1 MLTAGALSCKIPPVP
16 ASSHTRTPGDV
27 MPAATFFRLPLVV
40 TCALFVVVASRA
52 VRAADGSAT
61 VDYAREVKPLLAG
74 KCYAC
79 HGALK
84 HEGSLRL
91 DTREFVL
98 RGGDGGAAIVP
109 GDAGRSL
116 LLARL
121 TAPID
126 ERMPPEGEG
135 EALRPA
141 ELELLRR
148 WIEQGAPG
156 MPNERAEADPRTH
169 WAFRPPTAPP
179 VPKVQDPA
187 WQENPIDAFIAL
199 EHERRG
205 LKPVAEADPALLLRR
220 LHFDLVGLPPTASAT
235 TSGSV
240 SPSLHLPLSPFGR
253 EAKESG
259 SEGEW
264 EQEYLRTV
272 DLLLASPQYGQRWG
286 RHWMDVWRY
295 SDWWG
300 LGAEVRNSQKHI
312 WHWRDWIV
320 ESLNDDVGYDEM
332 VRQMLAADE
341 LYPTDARR
349 LRAGGFLARS
359 YFKFSRTT
367 WLDGVVEHTGKAL
380 LGLTL
385 NCGKCHDHKY
395 DPFTQLDYYRL
406 RAVFEPYQLRTDQV
420 PGRIDFEQDG
430 IPRPFDCNL
439 DAPTFVHLRGND
451 TQPLKDRPLSAEV
464 PDFLEFAPFKIE
476 PVALPREAYLPS
488 LRPFVIDDHLR
499 DAEAKIAAAKAE
511 VAKAG
516 DDRSDAARR
525 AAEAALAAAQRL
537 PETLRNRAAATRAQ
551 VFEPNAPATAKLCE
565 AAARAERALTL
576 ARAEADLARSLADLA
591 KADDKS
597 RPDVEKRRTAAQT
610 AVDAARKALEKPGLA
625 FTPFVGSLKTP
636 ESNVESEASRHR
648 PFPATSTGRRTALA
662 RWITDVRHPLTARVA
677 VNHIWARHF
686 GTPLVPTVFDFGRKG
701 KPPTHPELLDW
712 LAVELMEPSIASEGR
727 TPPAPWSMKHVL
739 RLIVLSS
746 TYRQSSKL
754 TPEAAERDDRN
765 LLYARGPRLR
775 LDAEAIRDNAL
786 AIAGLLS
793 KKQFGPPIK
802 PPQPDGLWTK
812 VGGERYEYVVSPGED
827 KYRRGLYVVWK
838 RGSPYPSFINFD
850 ASQRTAC
857 TVKRSRSNTPLQ
869 ALTLL
874 NDPVYVE
881 AAQALARRVVA
892 ERPAPDADERLSY
905 AFRLCTARPPNAR
918 ELAVL
923 QRLYADERAAHG
935 AANDADDRA
944 WYAVATAL
952 LNLDETITKE

>member
-359 YFKFSRTT
+359 YFKFNRTT

-712 LAVELMEPSIASEGR
+712 LAVDFMRHG
-727 TPPAPWSMKHVL
+727 WNMKRLH
-739 RLIVLSS
+739 RLIVTSK
-746 TYRQSSKL
+746 TYRLSASPLGADPATIAADGENRFYWCRNSTRLEAQAVRDALLHLAGTLDLSLGGPSIPVADESSRRRSLYYVHSHNDHQKFL
-754 TPEAAERDDRN
+754 ALFDD
-765 LLYARGPRLR
+765 
-775 LDAEAIRDNAL
+775 
-786 AIAGLLS
+786 AGV
-793 KKQFGPPIK
+793 Q
-802 PPQPDGLWTK
+802 
-812 VGGERYEYVVSPGED
+812 EC
-827 KYRRGLYVVWK
+827 YRRSESIV
-838 RGSPYPSFINFD
+838 P
-850 ASQRTAC
+850 Q
-857 TVKRSRSNTPLQ
+857 
-869 ALTLL
+869 
-874 NDPVYVE
+874 
-881 AAQALARRVVA
+881 QALALSNSKLALSAAAAIAARLESEPSADRRETASDEAFIDRAWRTVLCD
-892 ERPAPDADERLSY
+892 APS
-905 AFRLCTARPPNAR
+905 
-918 ELAVL
+918 
-923 QRLYADERAAHG
+923 ADERAACLDALRQWRAS
-935 AANDADDRA
+935 AAARKSPDGDRQA
-944 WYAVATAL
+944 RAKLIEAL
-952 LNLDETITKE
+952 LNHNDFVTVR

>member
-1 MLTAGALSCKIPPVP
+1 MLTAGALSCKIQPVP

-27 MPAATFFRLPLVV
+27 MPAATLIRLPLVV
-40 TCALFVVVASRA
+40 TCALFVVGASRA
-52 VRAADGSAT
+52 VQAADGSAT
-61 VDYAREVKPLLAG
+61 VDYAREVKPLLAA

-121 TAPID
+121 TAPVD

-156 MPNERAEADPRTH
+156 MPNEQAESDPREH
-169 WAFRPPTAPP
+169 WAFRAPVARP

-220 LHFDLVGLPPTASAT
+220 VSFDLVGLPPTEAESSRFVRSDSLPPGLRVSR
-235 TSGSV
+235 SGNEDKEK
-240 SPSLHLPLSPFGR
+240 GR
-253 EAKESG
+253 QGDA
-259 SEGEW
+259 
-264 EQEYLRTV
+264 EQEYLRAV
-272 DLLLASPQYGQRWG
+272 DRLLASPQYGQRWG

-295 SDWWG
+295 SDAWG
-300 LGAEVRNSQKHI
+300 LGAEIRSSQKHI
-312 WHWRDWIV
+312 RHWRDWIV

-332 VRQMLAADE
+332 VRQMLAVDE
-341 LYPTDARR
+341 LYPTDDRR
-349 LRAGGFLARS
+349 LRAGGFLARN
-359 YFKFSRTT
+359 YFKFNRTT

-385 NCGKCHDHKY
+385 NCAKCHDHKY

-420 PGRIDFEQDG
+420 PGQIDFEQDG

-439 DAPTFVHLRGND
+439 DAPTYVHLRGND

-464 PDFLEFAPFKIE
+464 PDFLEFSPFKIE

-488 LRPFVIDDHLR
+488 LRPFVLDDHLR

-516 DDRSDAARR
+516 NDRSDAIRK
-525 AAEAALAAAQRL
+525 AADAALAAAQRL
-537 PETLRNRAAATRAQ
+537 PETLRARAAATRARA
-551 VFEPNAPATAKLCE
+551 FEPNAPATSKLCE

-591 KADDKS
+591 KADEKS
-597 RPDVEKRRTAAQT
+597 RTDVEKRRTAAQ
-610 AVDAARKALEKPGLA
+610 AAIDAARKALDKPGLG
-625 FTPFVGSLKTP
+625 FTPFVGSLKTL

-677 VNHIWARHF
+677 VNHVWARHF
-686 GTPLVPTVFDFGRKG
+686 GAPLVPTVFDFGRKG

-712 LAVELMEPSIASEGR
+712 LAVDFMRHG
-727 TPPAPWSMKHVL
+727 WNMKRLH
-739 RLIVLSS
+739 RLIVTSK
-746 TYRQSSKL
+746 TYRLSASPLGADPTTIAADGENRFYWRRNSTRLEAQAVRDALLHLAGTLDSSLGGPSIPVADESSRRRSMYYVHSHNDRQKFL
-754 TPEAAERDDRN
+754 ALFDD
-765 LLYARGPRLR
+765 
-775 LDAEAIRDNAL
+775 
-786 AIAGLLS
+786 AGV
-793 KKQFGPPIK
+793 Q
-802 PPQPDGLWTK
+802 
-812 VGGERYEYVVSPGED
+812 EC
-827 KYRRGLYVVWK
+827 YRRSESIV
-838 RGSPYPSFINFD
+838 P
-850 ASQRTAC
+850 Q
-857 TVKRSRSNTPLQ
+857 
-869 ALTLL
+869 
-874 NDPVYVE
+874 
-881 AAQALARRVVA
+881 QALALSNSKLALSAAAAIAARLETASGRVGSEIAGDEAFIDRAWRTVLCVA
-892 ERPAPDADERLSY
+892 PSPE
-905 AFRLCTARPPNAR
+905 
-918 ELAVL
+918 
-923 QRLYADERAAHG
+923 ERAACK
-935 AANDADDRA
+935 AALDQWRDLAAKQPSVDGRRRA
-944 WYAVATAL
+944 REKLIEAL
-952 LNLDETITKE
+952 LNHNDFVTVR